1 MSDLHL
7 SLMGF
12 GLLVIIGVVVY
23 NWIQERKFRK
33 IAQQRFQAPR
43 EDVLMTEPDPSF
55 GTTTIGRATLNDVRI
70 EPKLSE
76 EDSALAE
83 PEVESEVEPEAEP
96 EPEIEATPTAPVAKT
111 RKAEGEIPSPID
123 INIDYVV
130 RLDFAEPVQAGALRA
145 ALGTSN
151 LGKTLIWRGLDPTGQ
166 WEDVANARDR
176 VEFSALYGGLQLAD
190 RAGALTS
197 EEIAE
202 FSSQVQQAAETLMA
216 VAQMPERQLALDT
229 AAKLDEFCADVDI
242 LVGINVIALDQDTFA
257 GTKIRALAEAAGF
270 KLANDGT
277 YQYQDDHGVVLYTLT
292 NQESAPFKMQE
303 MKYLNTHGLTLLFDV
318 PRIPNGLR
326 SFDHMIQ
333 FARQLSDSLK
343 GMLVDDN
350 LRPLTDD
357 GIAKIKQQISMIY
370 AKMDKHGIPAGSPRA
385 QRLFS

>member
-23 NWIQERKFRK
+23 NWIQERRFRK

-43 EDVLMTEPDPSF
+43 EDVLMTEPDPSI
-55 GTTTIGRATLNDVRI
+55 GATTLGRATLNDVRI

-76 EDSALAE
+76 EDSALIE
-83 PEVESEVEPEAEP
+83 PEVEP
-96 EPEIEATPTAPVAKT
+96 EPEVEATPLAPAAKT
-111 RKAEGEIPSPID
+111 RKAGSEIPAPID
-123 INIDYVV
+123 VNIDYVV
-130 RLDFAEPVQAGALRA
+130 RLDFAEPVQAAALRA
-145 ALGTSN
+145 ALGASN
-151 LGKTLIWRGLDPTGQ
+151 PGKTLIWRGLDATGQ
-166 WEDVANARDR
+166 WEDVTSARDR
-176 VEFSALYGGLQLAD
+176 VEFSALYGALQLAD
-190 RAGALTS
+190 RAGALTG
-197 EEIAE
+197 EEITE

-216 VAQMPERQLALDT
+216 VAQMPERQIALDT

-242 LVGINVIALDQDTFA
+242 LVGINVIALDQDTFP
-257 GTKIRALAEAAGF
+257 GTKIRALAEAGGF
-270 KLANDGT
+270 KLASDGT
-277 YQYQDDHGVVLYTLT
+277 YQYHDDHGAVLYTLT
-292 NQESAPFKMQE
+292 NQESAPFKTQE

-350 LRPLTDD
+350 LRPLTDE

-370 AKMDKHGIPAGSPRA
+370 GKMDKHGIPAGSARA

>member
-12 GLLVIIGVVVY
+12 GLLVIIGVVVF

-33 IAQQRFQAPR
+33 IAQQRFHAPR
-43 EDVLMTEPDPSF
+43 EDVLMSDPDPSI
-55 GTTTIGRATLNDVRI
+55 GATTLGRATLNDVRI

-76 EDSALAE
+76 EDSAGLEPAVE
-83 PEVESEVEPEAEP
+83 PEVE
-96 EPEIEATPTAPVAKT
+96 ATPAPAPAPAAKI
-111 RKAEGEIPSPID
+111 RKAESEIPAPID
-123 INIDYVV
+123 VNIDYVV
-130 RLDFAEPVQAGALRA
+130 RLDFAEPVQAAALRA
-145 ALGTSN
+145 ALGASN
-151 LGKTLIWRGLDPTGQ
+151 PGKTLIWRGLDATGQ
-166 WEDVANARDR
+166 WEDVTSARDR
-176 VEFSALYGGLQLAD
+176 VAFSALYGALQLAD

-197 EEIAE
+197 EEIAQ
-202 FSSQVQQAAETLMA
+202 FSSQVQQTAESLMA

-257 GTKIRALAEAAGF
+257 GTKIRALAEAGGF
-270 KLANDGT
+270 KLASDGT
-277 YQYQDDHGVVLYTLT
+277 YQYQDDHGAVLYTLT
-292 NQESAPFKMQE
+292 NQESAPFKTQE

-326 SFDHMIQ
+326 AFDHMIQ

-350 LRPLTDD
+350 LRPLTDE

-370 AKMDKHGIPAGSPRA
+370 AKMDKHGIPAGSARA

>member
-12 GLLVIIGVVVY
+12 GLLAIIGVVVF

-43 EDVLMTEPDPSF
+43 EDVLMTTPDPSI
-55 GTTTIGRATLNDVRI
+55 GATTLGRATLNDVRI

-76 EDSALAE
+76 EDSAGLEPDVE
-83 PEVESEVEPEAEP
+83 PEVE
-96 EPEIEATPTAPVAKT
+96 ATPPAPAAKI
-111 RKAEGEIPSPID
+111 RKAESEIPAPID

-130 RLDFAEPVQAGALRA
+130 RLDFAEPVQAAALRA
-145 ALGTSN
+145 ALGASN
-151 LGKTLIWRGLDPTGQ
+151 PGKTLIWRGLDATGQ
-166 WEDVANARDR
+166 WEDVTSARDR
-176 VEFSALYGGLQLAD
+176 VAFSALYGALQLAD

-197 EEIAE
+197 EEITQ

-242 LVGINVIALDQDTFA
+242 LVGINVIALDQDTFP
-257 GTKIRALAEAAGF
+257 GTKIRALAEAGGF
-270 KLANDGT
+270 KLASDGT

-292 NQESAPFKMQE
+292 NQESAPFKTQE

-326 SFDHMIQ
+326 AFDHMIQ

-350 LRPLTDD
+350 LRPLTDE

-370 AKMDKHGIPAGSPRA
+370 GKMDKHGIPAGSARA

>member
-12 GLLVIIGVVVY
+12 GLVVIIGVVVY

-43 EDVLMTEPDPSF
+43 EDVLMTDPDPSI
-55 GTTTIGRATLNDVRI
+55 GATTLGRATLNDVRI

-76 EDSALAE
+76 EDSIALE
-83 PEVESEVEPEAEP
+83 PAVDATPSPVAPAAKPRKSESEF
-96 EPEIEATPTAPVAKT
+96 
-111 RKAEGEIPSPID
+111 PSPID
-123 INIDYVV
+123 PTIDYIV
-130 RLDFAEPVQAGALRA
+130 RLDFAEPVQAA
-145 ALGTSN
+145 AVQAAFGVPA
-151 LGKTLIWRGLDPTGQ
+151 LGKTHIWRGLDASGQ
-166 WEDVANARDR
+166 WEDALIARER
-176 VEFSALYGGLQLAD
+176 AEFSVLYGALQLAD

-197 EEIAE
+197 EEITH

-216 VAQMPERQLALDT
+216 VAQMPERQVALDM
-229 AAKLDEFCADVDI
+229 AAKLDAFCADVDI
-242 LVGINVIALDQDTFA
+242 LVGINVIALEQDTFP
-257 GTKIRALAEAAGF
+257 GTKIRALAEAGGF
-270 KLANDGT
+270 KLASDGT

-292 NQESAPFKMQE
+292 NQESAPFNVQE
-303 MKYLNTHGLTLLFDV
+303 MKYLTTHGLTMLFDV

-326 SFDHMIQ
+326 AFDHMIQ
-333 FARQLSDSLK
+333 FAHQLSDSLK

-350 LRPLTDD
+350 LRPLTDE

-370 AKMDKHGIPAGSPRA
+370 GKMDKHGIPAGSARA

>member
-12 GLLVIIGVVVY
+12 GLLVIIGVVVF

-43 EDVLMTEPDPSF
+43 EDVLMTTPDPSPNPSM
-55 GTTTIGRATLNDVRI
+55 GATTLGRATLNDVRI

-76 EDSALAE
+76 EDSAELEPDVE
-83 PEVESEVEPEAEP
+83 PEVE
-96 EPEIEATPTAPVAKT
+96 ATPPAPAAKI
-111 RKAEGEIPSPID
+111 RKAESEIPAPID

-130 RLDFAEPVQAGALRA
+130 RLDFAEPVQAAALRA
-145 ALGTSN
+145 ALGASN
-151 LGKTLIWRGLDPTGQ
+151 PGKTLIWRGLDATGQ
-166 WEDVANARDR
+166 WEDVTSARDR
-176 VEFSALYGGLQLAD
+176 VAFSALYGALQLAD

-197 EEIAE
+197 EEIAQ
-202 FSSQVQQAAETLMA
+202 FSSQVQQTAESLMA

-257 GTKIRALAEAAGF
+257 GTKIRALAEAGGF
-270 KLANDGT
+270 KLASDGT

-292 NQESAPFKMQE
+292 NQESAPFKTQE

-326 SFDHMIQ
+326 AFDHMIQ

-350 LRPLTDD
+350 LRPLTDE

-370 AKMDKHGIPAGSPRA
+370 AKMDKHGIPAGSARA

>member
-12 GLLVIIGVVVY
+12 GLLVIIGVVVF

-33 IAQQRFQAPR
+33 IAQQRFHAPR
-43 EDVLMTEPDPSF
+43 EDVLMSDPDPSI
-55 GTTTIGRATLNDVRI
+55 GATTLGRATLNDVRI

-76 EDSALAE
+76 EDSAGLEPAVE
-83 PEVESEVEPEAEP
+83 PEVE
-96 EPEIEATPTAPVAKT
+96 ATPAPAPAAKI
-111 RKAEGEIPSPID
+111 RKAESEIPAPID

-130 RLDFAEPVQAGALRA
+130 RLDFAEPVQAAALRA
-145 ALGTSN
+145 ALGASN
-151 LGKTLIWRGLDPTGQ
+151 PGKTLIWRGLDATGQ
-166 WEDVANARDR
+166 WEDVTSARDR
-176 VEFSALYGGLQLAD
+176 VAFSALYGALQLAD

-197 EEIAE
+197 EEIAQ
-202 FSSQVQQAAETLMA
+202 FSSQVQQTAESLMA

-257 GTKIRALAEAAGF
+257 GTKIRALAEAGGF
-270 KLANDGT
+270 KLASDGT
-277 YQYQDDHGVVLYTLT
+277 YQYQDDHGAVLYTLT
-292 NQESAPFKMQE
+292 NQESAPFKTQE

-326 SFDHMIQ
+326 AFDHMIQ

-350 LRPLTDD
+350 LRPLTDE

-370 AKMDKHGIPAGSPRA
+370 AKMDKHGIPAGSARA

>member
-23 NWIQERKFRK
+23 NWIQERRFRK

-43 EDVLMTEPDPSF
+43 EDVLMTGPDPSI
-55 GTTTIGRATLNDVRI
+55 GATTLGRATLNDVRI

-76 EDSALAE
+76 ETSALLEPELEPE
-83 PEVESEVEPEAEP
+83 PEVE
-96 EPEIEATPTAPVAKT
+96 ATPAAPAAKT
-111 RKAEGEIPSPID
+111 RKAESEIPAPID
-123 INIDYVV
+123 VNIDYVV
-130 RLDFAEPVQAGALRA
+130 RLDFAEPVQAAALRA
-145 ALGTSN
+145 ALGATHA
-151 LGKTLIWRGLDPTGQ
+151 GKTLIWRGLDATGL
-166 WEDVANARDR
+166 WEDVTSARDR
-176 VEFSALYGGLQLAD
+176 VAFSALYGALQLAD
-190 RAGALTS
+190 RAGALTG
-197 EEIAE
+197 EEITE

-216 VAQMPERQLALDT
+216 VAQMPERQPALDT

-242 LVGINVIALDQDTFA
+242 LVGINVIALDQDTFP
-257 GTKIRALAEAAGF
+257 GTKIRALAEAGGF
-270 KLANDGT
+270 KLASDGT
-277 YQYQDDHGVVLYTLT
+277 YQYQDDRGVVLYTLT
-292 NQESAPFKMQE
+292 NQESAPFKTQE

-350 LRPLTDD
+350 LRPLTDE
-357 GIAKIKQQISMIY
+357 GIAKIKQQISLIY
-370 AKMDKHGIPAGSPRA
+370 GKMDKHGIPAGSARA